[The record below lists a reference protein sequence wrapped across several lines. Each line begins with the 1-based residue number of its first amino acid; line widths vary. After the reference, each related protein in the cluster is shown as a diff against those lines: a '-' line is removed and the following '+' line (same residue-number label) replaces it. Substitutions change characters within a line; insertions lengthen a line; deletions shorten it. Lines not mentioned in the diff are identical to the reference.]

1 MHRKTQEELEKY
13 IEEFQTVKVTP
24 LRFRRN
30 KFLKVK
36 SFRYLLNNGKEIIR
50 EKIVKNNKD
59 GSAVIIIPVTK
70 DNQMIIA
77 VEPRA
82 NTKETVGIGF
92 PAGYIKNNES
102 VVEAAKR
109 ELQEETGYQ
118 AIELVELGSGFYQDE
133 GCYSAY
139 NHIVLATGCVKISNQ
154 MLDQDEFIHYSL
166 CTIAEAY
173 EMLDNNIIKGGNSQ
187 LALLRAKELLKRK

>member
-1 MHRKTQEELEKY
+1 MRKEKQAELERF

-24 LRFRRN
+24 LRFRRSR
-30 KFLKVK
+30 FLKVNSAK
-36 SFRYLLNNGKEIIR
+36 YHLNNGKEIIR

-59 GSAVIIIPVTK
+59 GSAVIIVPVTK
-70 DNQMIIA
+70 DNQMILA
-77 VEPRA
+77 VEPRV

-92 PAGYIKNNES
+92 PAGYIEEKES
-102 VVEAAKR
+102 VIEAAKR

-118 AIELVELGSGFYQDE
+118 AVELVELGNGFYQDE
-133 GCYSAY
+133 SCYSAY
-139 NHIVLATGCVKISNQ
+139 NHIVLATGCVKLSKQ

-173 EMLDNNIIKGGNSQ
+173 EMLDNNTIKGGNSQ
-187 LALLRAKELLKRK
+187 LALLYAKELLKRK

>member
-1 MHRKTQEELEKY
+1 MRKEHLKEIQKY
-13 IEEFQTVKVTP
+13 MEEFKTVKITP
-24 LRFRRN
+24 LPFRRS

-36 SFRYLLNNGKEIIR
+36 SAKYRLNNGKEIIR

-59 GSAVIIIPVTK
+59 GSAVIIVPVTK
-70 DNQMIIA
+70 ENQMVIA
-77 VEPRA
+77 VEPRV

-92 PAGYIKNNES
+92 PAGYIEKNES

-118 AIELVELGSGFYQDE
+118 AEEFTELGHGFYQDE

-139 NHIVLATGCVKISNQ
+139 NHIVLATGCVKVSNQ
-154 MLDQDEFIHYSL
+154 MLDKDEFIHYSL

-173 EMLDNNIIKGGNSQ
+173 EMLDNGIIKGGNSQ
-187 LALLRAKELLKRK
+187 LALLNAKELLKRK

>member
-1 MHRKTQEELEKY
+1 MRKEKKEELERY
-13 IEEFQTVKVTP
+13 IEEFKTVKVTP
-24 LRFRRN
+24 LRFRKS

-70 DNQMIIA
+70 ENQMILA
-77 VEPRA
+77 VEPRV

-92 PAGYIKNNES
+92 PAGYIEEKES

-118 AIELVELGSGFYQDE
+118 AEELTELGSGFYQDE

-139 NHIVLATGCVKISNQ
+139 NHIVLATGCVKVSNQ
-154 MLDQDEFIHYSL
+154 MLDKDEFIHYSL

-173 EMLDNNIIKGGNSQ
+173 EMLDNGIIKGGNSQ
-187 LALLRAKELLKRK
+187 LAMLRAKELLKRK